1 MHEAQTLN
9 DFILKHC
16 NQSIDKALS
25 AERYPSWKR
34 LCPELQ
40 DIDFIHLGLLRC
52 ISQVDSGRHFLQTAE
67 EVYGEQVSHSTYF
80 KSIKSPR
87 RTSMLEA
94 VELQSYERHCATLSS
109 HGTDYLTSFP
119 EISEYT
125 VMAADGHFIDHAC
138 HTEKGKNGKV
148 YAAGFIYSLNL
159 RNGLL
164 RPFCLVT
171 NGTRRHQEIPVLRN
185 QLEKQNR
192 TKDPSQKCLYVYDKA
207 VTDYVFWNH
216 QIRYGNFMISVL
228 KENSVAAF
236 VESIPFD
243 TNPKINT
250 GVESYGL
257 YENNG
262 IRFNVINYRDPETG
276 KLHRFVTT
284 LPHSVN
290 PGTIAMLYYKRW
302 TIEKSFNN
310 SKSNLK
316 ETKAWSSD
324 NNSLKNQMRLTA
336 MSYNLLRV
344 FEEISK
350 IQDAESIHPSDKKYT
365 EALKKRQKSSENK
378 GRFVNPLFYQE
389 RITRISSYTIRAFQN
404 AIITG
409 RSLVS
414 FMANLVNR
422 LVPRT
427 HLMGEH

>member
-1 MHEAQTLN
+1 MHESQTLN

-52 ISQVDSGRHFLQTAE
+52 ISQVGSGRHFLQTAE
-67 EVYGEQVSHSTYF
+67 EVYGEQIPHSTYF

-87 RTSMLEA
+87 RTRMLEA

-109 HGTDYLTSFP
+109 HGIDYLTSYP

-207 VTDYVFWNH
+207 VIISPPCMCSVMVF
-216 QIRYGNFMISVL
+216 
-228 KENSVAAF
+228 
-236 VESIPFD
+236 
-243 TNPKINT
+243 
-250 GVESYGL
+250 
-257 YENNG
+257 
-262 IRFNVINYRDPETG
+262 
-276 KLHRFVTT
+276 
-284 LPHSVN
+284 
-290 PGTIAMLYYKRW
+290 
-302 TIEKSFNN
+302 
-310 SKSNLK
+310 
-316 ETKAWSSD
+316 
-324 NNSLKNQMRLTA
+324 
-336 MSYNLLRV
+336 
-344 FEEISK
+344 
-350 IQDAESIHPSDKKYT
+350 
-365 EALKKRQKSSENK
+365 
-378 GRFVNPLFYQE
+378 
-389 RITRISSYTIRAFQN
+389 
-404 AIITG
+404 
-409 RSLVS
+409 
-414 FMANLVNR
+414 
-422 LVPRT
+422 
-427 HLMGEH
+427 